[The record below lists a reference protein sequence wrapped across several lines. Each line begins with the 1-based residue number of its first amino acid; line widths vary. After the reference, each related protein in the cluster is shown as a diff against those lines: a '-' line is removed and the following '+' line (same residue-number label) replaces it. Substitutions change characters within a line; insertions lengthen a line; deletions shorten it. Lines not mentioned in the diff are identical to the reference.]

1 MIVIAGTL
9 TLGIAVDDSV
19 LDACRTMMTATHAE
33 KGCVDYVFSADPL
46 NDQTLRVFEQ
56 WESLEDLEA
65 HFQAPHMPPF
75 REAMAQ
81 WNILGKASIASPFP
95 TLSKCNMS
103 GITFKKAQK

>member
-46 NDQTLRVFEQ
+46 NDHTLRVFEQ

-81 WNILGKASIASPFP
+81 WNITGKSIHRFTVSD
-95 TLSKCNMS
+95 TVEM
-103 GITFKKAQK
+103 

>member
-46 NDQTLRVFEQ
+46 NDQTLRVF
-56 WESLEDLEA
+56 
-65 HFQAPHMPPF
+65 
-75 REAMAQ
+75 
-81 WNILGKASIASPFP
+81 PFP
-95 TLSKCNMS
+95 SSAYATIPRGNGTVEYNWEKHPSLHRFRRCRNV
-103 GITFKKAQK
+103 I